1 MSNFS
6 ELFNPNVQ
14 TKVSIGKER
23 NKFEYHPD
31 AKSAPNQN
39 YNSVIRFV
47 PFATNPQRSIVDKL
61 QAYVINPIS
70 NIGLYVDDPRSGNS
84 NAESPV
90 NKMYWT
96 LINTKQKSCEDLA
109 KKCLSTK
116 LIYASLIQV
125 LNDPLH
131 PDLNGKILV
140 FRYGK
145 KVYDKIMLEMN
156 PTVPGVMPRN
166 PFDPINGRAFS
177 INVCVQSGFNNYD
190 NCNFIDFNE
199 PAMWWV
205 PAGSPNYKKLDANDD
220 KQAFVEFLKANSP
233 DLSVYEYQPWTKEI
247 QEHVDATLMA
257 VGNFLKTGGSFG
269 TSVTQFTGGAQ
280 GVQAAPVMPNFGPAA
295 APAAP
300 QPNIGGIPGFAPA
313 APAAP
318 SQPVAPTAPQPN
330 IGGIPGFAPAA
341 PAAPAQAAP
350 AAPAQPAAP
359 TITGIEIPQVNLPNV
374 ESVNQ
379 PGAPTFGN
387 LSDVLANL

>member
-318 SQPVAPTAPQPN
+318 
-330 IGGIPGFAPAA
+330 
-341 PAAPAQAAP
+341 AQAAP